1 MPARP
6 RPRGLLP
13 AGGGAVVPGAARGAT
28 DTASAFKVPAGA
40 RDGGEPAGELPSH
53 AV

>member
-6 RPRGLLP
+6 RPRELLP
-13 AGGGAVVPGAARGAT
+13 AGDGAVVPGAARGST
-28 DTASAFKVPAGA
+28 DTASAGKVPAGA
-40 RDGGEPAGELPSH
+40 SHGGEPAGELPRH